1 MLVCLRLNM
10 MTVLLVIIFTLTFYF
25 SIFHVPGC
33 LGWVGC
39 GVAVIK
45 VYIQVF
51 VYLLSVMHTIPA
63 VTRKQKTSTIQ
74 KQCVWLRL
82 YSIFCLLNEEG
93 NYSTIIFP
101 GIEINKS
108 SFLKIDIINVRKD
121 QFNDMGDLHMLKKQA
136 GFRPKLNIYT
146 GC

>member
-1 MLVCLRLNM
+1 MLVCLRLNV

-51 VYLLSVMHTIPA
+51 VYLLSIMHTIPA
-63 VTRKQKTSTIQ
+63 VTRKHKKLDSTIQ

-93 NYSTIIFP
+93 NYSTIVLP

-108 SFLKIDIINVRKD
+108 SFLKIDIINARKD
-121 QFNDMGDLHMLKKQA
+121 HFNVMGDLHMLK
-136 GFRPKLNIYT
+136 
-146 GC
+146 

>member
-1 MLVCLRLNM
+1 

-51 VYLLSVMHTIPA
+51 VYLLSIMHTIPA
-63 VTRKQKTSTIQ
+63 VTRKHQKLDSTIQ
-74 KQCVWLRL
+74 KQCV
-82 YSIFCLLNEEG
+82 
-93 NYSTIIFP
+93 
-101 GIEINKS
+101 
-108 SFLKIDIINVRKD
+108 
-121 QFNDMGDLHMLKKQA
+121 
-136 GFRPKLNIYT
+136 
-146 GC
+146 

>member
-1 MLVCLRLNM
+1 MLVCLRLNV

-51 VYLLSVMHTIPA
+51 VYLLSIMHTIPA
-63 VTRKQKTSTIQ
+63 VTRKHKKLDSTIQ
-74 KQCVWLRL
+74 KHCVWLRL

-93 NYSTIIFP
+93 NYSTIVLP

-108 SFLKIDIINVRKD
+108 SFLKIDIINARKD
-121 QFNDMGDLHMLKKQA
+121 HFNVMGDLHMLK
-136 GFRPKLNIYT
+136 
-146 GC
+146 